1 MIFNYEP
8 YITKE
13 EVNSFQECVRTG
25 IANPSHIKNA
35 QDRLAK
41 TYGINCLLTSSGTAA
56 IHIALLSLNIG
67 PGDEVICPDLTFA
80 ATWNAIKYV
89 GAEPVF
95 IDSDPETWC
104 IDYSKIESKINKKT
118 KAIITVDLFGNP
130 CNYDK
135 IKNMSRKY
143 GLHLIQD
150 AAESLGSTY
159 KGASVFHQGDISCTS
174 FNLNKIVT
182 SCGGG
187 AIFSAES
194 KTIRECE
201 TLCNQNKKG
210 PGYDYFNVG
219 YNYRMGSINAALLMS
234 QIARI
239 EKILE
244 AKKKIKSTYHNLLSD
259 QDITYQ
265 RVDCNS
271 VSNEWIVVA
280 KLSDK
285 ATRDKIHRNLIENS
299 IESKLIFK
307 PASSVDW
314 IRSQYKLSPMNNSS
328 KIFDTSLILPS
339 STQISEKQIERVCK
353 IIKRSL

>member
-1 MIFNYEP
+1 M
-8 YITKE
+8 
-13 EVNSFQECVRTG
+13 
-25 IANPSHIKNA
+25 
-35 QDRLAK
+35 
-41 TYGINCLLTSSGTAA
+41 
-56 IHIALLSLNIG
+56 
-67 PGDEVICPDLTFA
+67 
-80 ATWNAIKYV
+80 
-89 GAEPVF
+89 
-95 IDSDPETWC
+95 
-104 IDYSKIESKINKKT
+104 
-118 KAIITVDLFGNP
+118 
-130 CNYDK
+130 
-135 IKNMSRKY
+135 
-143 GLHLIQD
+143 
-150 AAESLGSTY
+150 
-159 KGASVFHQGDISCTS
+159 
-174 FNLNKIVT
+174 
-182 SCGGG
+182 
-187 AIFSAES
+187 
-194 KTIRECE
+194 TI
-201 TLCNQNKKG
+201 LM
-210 PGYDYFNVG
+210 

-314 IRSQYKLSPMNNSS
+314 IRSQYKLSPMNISS